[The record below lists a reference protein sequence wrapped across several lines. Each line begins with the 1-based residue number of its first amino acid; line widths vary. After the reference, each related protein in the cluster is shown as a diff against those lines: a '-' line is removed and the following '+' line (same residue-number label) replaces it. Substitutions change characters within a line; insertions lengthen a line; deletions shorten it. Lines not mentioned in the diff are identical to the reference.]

1 MIVQGDDRVLFIK
14 SGSTFV
20 PVACLT
26 SNGMSESL
34 EQLETTTRES
44 GGWATFRP
52 LGQQYSINFEGLN
65 KDDFNQNLFFS
76 YQRLKL
82 IKRNRVKIEW
92 QIKSLEDATLIEQGF
107 GYIIDISSSDPAGA
121 ESTFSGTLRGW
132 GTPQITQTDLVLS
145 DGLDNLIE
153 DGEGAP
159 IEP

>member
-14 SGSTFV
+14 SGSDFV

-26 SNGMSESL
+26 SNGMNESL

-44 GGWATFRP
+44 GGWSTFRP

-92 QIKSLEDATLIEQGF
+92 QIKSFEDATLIEQGF
-107 GYIIDISSSDPAGA
+107 GYIVDISSSDPAGA

-132 GTPQITQTDLVLS
+132 GIPQITQTDLVLS

-153 DGEGAP
+153 DGEGSP